1 MSTDNQNH
9 PSSTHSNSTMQG
21 IRAQILQL
29 STLVQT
35 LTSQS
40 QRSQTHSSNSIRD
53 KSSQLSNQASH
64 PSSHQHAGDNCY
76 YHWRFGSKAHK
87 CISPCKFKNNS
98 NNKGNNKSSLAATSH
113 TGSTSH
119 KSRLFHITDR
129 KTGTKFLVDTG
140 AEVSVLPPSKSEKL
154 YPSSK
159 FHLQAVNRSSI
170 TTYGERSLTLDV
182 GLRRACRWIF
192 ILADISTPILGA
204 DFLHHFGL
212 LVDVRN
218 LKLIDSTTNLSVS
231 GILSSSPSI
240 SPMFVKA
247 DGQAPYKHLLDQ
259 FPDISRP
266 VYKDAAIKHSVTHH
280 IETRGPPAS
289 ARPRRLATDRYSI
302 AKSEFDHMLELG
314 IIQPSSSNWAS
325 PLHMVPKKTPGDWR
339 PCGDYRALNRSTVPD
354 KYPIPHLQDF
364 TSALAG
370 KRVFSKLD
378 LVRAYH
384 QIPVD
389 PSDVHKT
396 AITTPFGLF
405 EFVRMPF
412 GLRNAAQTFQRFID
426 EVTRGLPFV
435 YAYIDDLLIASE
447 TEEEHAQHL
456 QLLFARLSK
465 YGVVINPAK
474 CEFGASS
481 LTFLGHT
488 VDDNGIRP
496 LPEKVKVINDF
507 PVPDSLRKL
516 RAFLGL
522 VNFYRRFI
530 PDCASTSQPLTDLL
544 KCKQKNKA
552 IHLDETA
559 LQAFNSVKTALAQA
573 TLLAHP
579 KPDAPLCIMVDA
591 SDVAVGGV
599 LQQQVDGDWQ
609 PIAFF
614 SKRLQPAE
622 TRYSTFGRELLAVYL
637 TIRHF
642 KHALEGR
649 LFSVY
654 TDHKPLTHSFNARP
668 DRYSPREVR
677 HLDYISQ
684 FTTDIRHISGKNN
697 VVADTL
703 SRMEI
708 GSIQTPSTIDFNAI
722 ATAQK
727 DDEELQQLTETSL
740 KLQPLPLPTS
750 ESTILCDTSTSNPRP
765 YIPAKFRRVVFDALH
780 NLSHP
785 GINATQ
791 QLITERFVWPGIN
804 KDVRSWTK
812 RCLQCQRCKVHR
824 HTKTP
829 IGTFATPDARFDHIH
844 IDLVG
849 PLPPSNG
856 NAYLLTCVDRFTR
869 WPEAIPIPDITAET
883 VAQAFISQWVSRFG
897 APSTITTDRGRQ
909 FESSLFQALTHLLG
923 SSRIRTT
930 SYHPA
935 SNGLVERFH
944 RQLKASLK
952 STNNLR
958 WTETLPLVMLG
969 IRTAVKSD
977 LGCCAAELVY
987 GTTIRLPG
995 QFVAPSQTDC
1005 DLEPSNY
1012 VHRLRKQMQ
1021 NLRPQPTRAQQRKP
1035 HVHPD
1040 LSTCTHVFVRHDAVK
1055 KPLQPP
1061 YDGPFEVI
1069 RRADK
1074 FFIVQLKGRQDSVS
1088 LDRLKP
1094 AYLDPPTTPPT
1105 EPGLPPS
1112 QDPKPSRVT
1121 TTPPSLPPSRSIA
1134 PPSPSIEPDV
1144 RQTRSGRKG
1153 TFQSA

>member
-1 MSTDNQNH
+1 MH
-9 PSSTHSNSTMQG
+9 
-21 IRAQILQL
+21 
-29 STLVQT
+29 
-35 LTSQS
+35 
-40 QRSQTHSSNSIRD
+40 
-53 KSSQLSNQASH
+53 
-64 PSSHQHAGDNCY
+64 
-76 YHWRFGSKAHK
+76 
-87 CISPCKFKNNS
+87 
-98 NNKGNNKSSLAATSH
+98 
-113 TGSTSH
+113 
-119 KSRLFHITDR
+119 
-129 KTGTKFLVDTG
+129 
-140 AEVSVLPPSKSEKL
+140 
-154 YPSSK
+154 PSSK
-159 FHLQAVNRSSI
+159 FFLQAVNRSSI

-182 GLRRACRWIF
+182 GIRRACRWIF
-192 ILADISTPILGA
+192 IIADISTPIIGA

-231 GILSSSPSI
+231 GILSSTPSI
-240 SPMFVKA
+240 SPTFVKA
-247 DGQAPYKHLLDQ
+247 DDQTPYKHLLTQ
-259 FPDISRP
+259 FPDITRP
-266 VYKDAAIKHSVTHH
+266 VYNDAAVKHSVTHH
-280 IETRGPPAS
+280 IETRGPPVS

-302 AKSEFDHMLELG
+302 AKAEFDHMLELG

-339 PCGDYRALNRSTVPD
+339 PCGDYRALNRNTVPD

-370 KRVFSKLD
+370 KRVFTKLD

-389 PSDVHKT
+389 PTDVHKT

-447 TEEEHAQHL
+447 TPEEHTQHL

-481 LTFLGHT
+481 LTFLGHI
-488 VDDNGIRP
+488 VDENGIRP
-496 LPEKVKVINDF
+496 LPEKVQVINDF

-516 RAFLGL
+516 REFLGL

-530 PDCASTSQPLTDLL
+530 PDCATTTQPLTDLL
-544 KCKQKNKA
+544 ACKQKNKA
-552 IHLDETA
+552 IQLDEAA
-559 LQAFNSVKTALAQA
+559 LQSFNSVKTALAKA
-573 TLLAHP
+573 TLLSHP

-622 TRYSTFGRELLAVYL
+622 TRYSTFGRELLSVYL

-649 LFSVY
+649 QFCVY
-654 TDHKPLTHSFNARP
+654 TDHKPLTHAFNARP

-684 FTTDIRHISGKNN
+684 FTTDMRHISGKNN

-703 SRMEI
+703 SRMAVN
-708 GSIQTPSTIDFNAI
+708 SLQPQSTIDFNAI
-722 ATAQK
+722 ANAQK
-727 DDEELQQLTETSL
+727 DDEELKQLTTTSL
-740 KLQPLPLPTS
+740 NLQPIPLPTS
-750 ESTILCDTSTSNPRP
+750 DSTILCDTSTTNPRP
-765 YIPAKFRRVVFDALH
+765 YIPAKFRRIVFDALH

-791 QLITERFVWPGIN
+791 RLITERFVWPGIN
-804 KDVRSWTK
+804 KDVRSWAK
-812 RCLQCQRCKVHR
+812 SCLQCQRCKVHR

-829 IGTFATPDARFDHIH
+829 LGTFATPDARFDHVH

-856 NAYLLTCVDRFTR
+856 YTYLLTCVDRFTR
-869 WPEAIPIPDITAET
+869 WPEAIPIPDISAET

-897 APSTITTDRGRQ
+897 TPSSITTDRGRQ
-909 FESSLFQALTHLLG
+909 FESSLFQALTQLLG

-930 SYHPA
+930 SYHPS
-935 SNGLVERFH
+935 SNGLCERLH

-952 STNNLR
+952 TKSNPR
-958 WTETLPLVMLG
+958 WTENLPLVMLG
-969 IRTAVKSD
+969 IRTAIKSD

-995 QFVAPSQTDC
+995 QFVAPNPADG
-1005 DLEPSNY
+1005 DLDPSDY
-1012 VHRLRKQMQ
+1012 IHRLRRQMQ
-1021 NLRPQPTRAQQRKP
+1021 DLRPTPTRAQHRKP
-1035 HVHPD
+1035 QIHPD
-1040 LSTCTHVFVRHDAVK
+1040 LDTCTYVFVRHDAVR

-1061 YDGPFEVI
+1061 YDGPFKVI

-1074 FFIVQLKGRQDSVS
+1074 FFIIELKGKQDSVS

-1094 AYLDPPTTPPT
+1094 AYLEPSNQPTPGSNQSSTVNPSPAQRITTPTT
-1105 EPGLPPS
+1105 L
-1112 QDPKPSRVT
+1112 
-1121 TTPPSLPPSRSIA
+1121 
-1134 PPSPSIEPDV
+1134 PSPSLAPSSPKSQV
-1144 RQTRSGRKG
+1144 RQTRSGRRVH
-1153 TFQSA
+1153 FPDRFEQIWHFN